1 MHNSN
6 DSMIRV
12 FNSHEFSSILFRFQD
27 ALKKCFSKQGKVPV
41 FFERNYKTS
50 HLQIQ
55 VVPVPNDVVP
65 KLKMVF
71 EVFVFKILLA
81 HLFTLLWNNNM
92 ALDRSAALSFRVTVF
107 VLVVLQQLSILI
119 FKSLFC

>member
-1 MHNSN
+1 M
-6 DSMIRV
+6 
-12 FNSHEFSSILFRFQD
+12 
-27 ALKKCFSKQGKVPV
+27 
-41 FFERNYKTS
+41 
-50 HLQIQ
+50 
-55 VVPVPNDVVP
+55 VP

-107 VLVVLQQLSILI
+107 LLVVLQQLNILI